1 MDWFLHDTGLRHKS
15 IKRID
20 EILFPVKTL
29 DKTRKN
35 LLGIIYLVLTQNFPK
50 N

>member
-1 MDWFLHDTGLRHKS
+1 MDWFLHDNGLRHES

-20 EILFPVKTL
+20 EILFPMKTL
-29 DKTRKN
+29 DKTHKN

-50 N
+50 S